1 MTHSE
6 DWQLCLDHWLVSQS
20 NLSSYDKMVGTINLE
35 EDKLIV
41 DHSFRDFSHSQL
53 VRWFLFLSLWQV
65 RKTVVGGHERRKLF
79 T

>member
-1 MTHSE
+1 MTHSD

-41 DHSFRDFSHSQL
+41 DHSFRDFSQSTSSMVFIFKSVASQ
-53 VRWFLFLSLWQV
+53 
-65 RKTVVGGHERRKLF
+65 KDGGGR